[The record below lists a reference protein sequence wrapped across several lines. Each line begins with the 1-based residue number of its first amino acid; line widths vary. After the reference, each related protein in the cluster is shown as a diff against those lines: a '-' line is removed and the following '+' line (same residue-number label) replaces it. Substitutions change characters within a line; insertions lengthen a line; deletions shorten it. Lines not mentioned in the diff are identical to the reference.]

1 MTEAMGSCAARPP
14 QEPARQREVRDEPET
29 EAPAGREELLL
40 RLALEPGVLALLRD
54 VRLLRQLR
62 RLFELRGGVVGGAV
76 GADLPLADEVVEG
89 LDRLG
94 ERRRGIFSVVLI
106 EVDVVRLEPFEA
118 PFERSPDLFA

>member
-1 MTEAMGSCAARPP
+1 
-14 QEPARQREVRDEPET
+14 
-29 EAPAGREELLL
+29 
-40 RLALEPGVLALLRD
+40 
-54 VRLLRQLR
+54 
-62 RLFELRGGVVGGAV
+62 V